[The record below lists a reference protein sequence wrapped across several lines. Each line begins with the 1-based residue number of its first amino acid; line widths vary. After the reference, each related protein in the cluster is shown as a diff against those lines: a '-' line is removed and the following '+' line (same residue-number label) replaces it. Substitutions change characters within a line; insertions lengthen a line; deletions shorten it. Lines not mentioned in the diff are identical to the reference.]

1 MKFLKKLLLVLC
13 ACVFLLSAAAC
24 GPKDPGGE
32 TPTGP
37 GTGETPTG
45 TVKDGTINIFLP
57 IDSDSEMAFK
67 NVGNAYAKM
76 MKEKGITVRVNV
88 RASSDPVGYYTSV
101 DGLLKN
107 PDKQDGDIIQ
117 ANTVSQYFGTE
128 SLVDFTPYLNTANPY
143 NDNKTWKTTLH
154 EDAYRADNKSQK
166 IYNLS
171 MEGNAF
177 VAFYNKATFA
187 EYGIDVPTDWNSLI
201 SALDKLKSKGF
212 TAPLGINFDTQ
223 GLKDNNFNWVLQM
236 YMDQYFRDMIQDAHS
251 QPGDYSR
258 IPEIDDP
265 WQYDVDDPL
274 NDAASGYTY
283 NFTRVVNSYFKDGSK
298 YNTTSARFASLMG
311 NMKKLASYGV
321 ATEPK
326 KDPVYYSSTTTRQCF
341 QQDAQPQSYEPN
353 QRVAIYL
360 SRLDYITDHQKSL
373 GGILQKPNGV
383 VPTDE
388 LSDMLG
394 WFKLPAMPQG
404 SGEGAPAADDLRTQ
418 GGPNHHP
425 LALVNRDADKT
436 ALCIDFLKYLFSPT
450 GFNEYYKHYKN
461 LGKVCAMMCYL
472 KDYEL
477 PAEVSIEGDTNF
489 TGDCST
495 NPYMLF
501 ATCYTENTGL
511 QAPSGNLQE
520 LVNAQIL
527 AYLQA
532 DGSAQWAEYGQAIHK
547 LMTDSF
553 TNYATWRQLKWT
565 DLSSFTSA
573 SVNYATNPMNG

>member
-88 RASSDPVGYYTSV
+88 RASSDPTGYYTSV

-177 VAFYNKATFA
+177 VAFYNKATFE
-187 EYGIDVPTDWNSLI
+187 EYGIEVPTDWNSLI
-201 SALDKLKSKGF
+201 SALDTLKSKGF

-236 YMDQYFRDMIQDAHS
+236 YMDQYFRDMINDAHS
-251 QPGDYSR
+251 LSGDYSY
-258 IPEIDDP
+258 IPEIDEV

-298 YNTTSARFASLMG
+298 YNTTSARFASLME

-321 ATEPK
+321 DTKSQKE
-326 KDPVYYSSTTTRQCF
+326 PVYYSSTTTRQYF
-341 QQDAQPQSYEPN
+341 QQDAQPQSYEPS

-472 KDYEL
+472 KDYKL
-477 PAEVSIEGDTNF
+477 PAEVSIEGDTDF

-511 QAPSGNLQE
+511 QAPGGNLQG
-520 LVNAQIL
+520 LVNEQIL

-532 DGSAQWAEYGQAIHK
+532 DGSAQWAGYGQQIHK

-553 TNYATWRQLKWT
+553 RNYATWRQLKWT

-573 SVNYATNPMNG
+573 SVNYATDPMNG

>member
-128 SLVDFTPYLNTANPY
+128 SLVDFTPYLNTPNAY
-143 NDNKTWKTTLH
+143 NGNKVWKTTLH

-177 VAFYNKATFA
+177 VAFYNKATFK
-187 EYGIDVPTDWNSLI
+187 EYGIEVPTDWNSLI
-201 SALDKLKSKGF
+201 AALDTLKSKGF

-236 YMDQYFRDMIQDAHS
+236 YMDQYFRDMIGDAHS
-251 QPGDYSR
+251 QNGDYSY
-258 IPEIDDP
+258 IPEIDEV

-283 NFTRVVNSYFKDGSK
+283 NFTRVVNSYFKEGSK
-298 YNTTSARFASLMG
+298 YNTTSARFASLME

-321 ATEPK
+321 GIDSQKE
-326 KDPVYYSSTTTRQCF
+326 PVYYSSVTTRQYF
-341 QQDAQPQSYEPN
+341 QQDAQPQKYEPS

-373 GGILQKPNGV
+373 GLTLGKPNGV

-394 WFKLPAMPQG
+394 WFKLPAMPAG

-477 PAEVSIEGDTNF
+477 PAEVSIEGDTDF

-532 DGSAQWAEYGQAIHK
+532 DGSAQWAGYGQQIHK